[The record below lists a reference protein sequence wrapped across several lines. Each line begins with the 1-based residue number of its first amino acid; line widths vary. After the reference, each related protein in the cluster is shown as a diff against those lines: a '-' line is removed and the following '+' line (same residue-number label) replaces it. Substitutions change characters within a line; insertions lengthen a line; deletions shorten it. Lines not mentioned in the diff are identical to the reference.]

1 MTSIRRRLLFSL
13 LGLFI
18 LGWFVAVAATYVQ
31 SRHEIEK
38 LFDAQLERSA
48 KVRVML
54 WVVANTLGDIEDV
67 KDYEG
72 ELARSGRR
80 EKRLAFQVRRRTQ
93 ELFHTPESPHFIT
106 PDKPGFSD
114 QVLDGQ
120 EWRVYTVFQPEESLT
135 VQAGEPYAIRRQL
148 VYEITRNALYP
159 LLLAIPLLAAMIWL
173 GVGGGL
179 RPLKKVSSQVAER
192 SPSHL
197 HPIETKEVPGEI
209 RIFVDELNTLLLRL
223 HEAFE
228 TERQFTANA
237 AHEIRTPLA
246 SLKTHAQVALRSL
259 NESQREERLVQIIR
273 GVDRVTHLVEQLL
286 TLARLDYES
295 QEQKFTHL
303 DLVSLAREV
312 LAEIAPMALEK
323 GIDLS
328 LAESSRGEVMG
339 NPAGLSILLRNL
351 VDNAIRYTPSGGAV
365 EVDVISDKDGISL
378 RVTDNGPGIPPD
390 ELPHVFERFYRG
402 TVNESLGCGLGLSI
416 VRRIVELHN
425 ARITL
430 DRPLSGHGLQVLVV
444 FPPPPVQ

>member
-80 EKRLAFQVRRRTQ
+80 EKGLAFQVRRRTQ

-106 PDKPGFSD
+106 PDKPGFSN
-114 QVLDGQ
+114 QVLDGR

-197 HPIETKEVPGEI
+197 HPLETKNVPVEI
-209 RIFVDELNTLLLRL
+209 RIFVDELNTLLFRLR
-223 HEAFE
+223 EAFE

-259 NESQREERLVQIIR
+259 NQGQREERLVQIIH

-286 TLARLDYES
+286 TLARLDYET
-295 QEQKFTHL
+295 QEQKFTPI
-303 DLVSLAREV
+303 DLVSLTSEV
-312 LAEIAPMALEK
+312 LAEIAPTALNK
-323 GIDLS
+323 DIDLS
-328 LAESSRGEVMG
+328 LAEGSQGKVTG
-339 NPAGLSILLRNL
+339 NPAGLAILVRNL
-351 VDNAIRYTPSGGAV
+351 VDNAIRYTPSGGTV
-365 EVDVISDKDGISL
+365 EVEVVGDKEGVSL
-378 RVTDNGPGIPPD
+378 LVTDNGPGISPD
-390 ELPHVFERFYRG
+390 EYPRVFERFYRG
-402 TVNESLGCGLGLSI
+402 RASESEGCGLGLSI
-416 VRRIVELHN
+416 VNRIVEIHG
-425 ARITL
+425 ARIM
-430 DRPLSGHGLQVLVV
+430 LSKPPFRHGLRVRVH
-444 FPPPPVQ
+444 FPPVTTE